1 MADFLQLHLLTTYG
15 PSNLSRDDTGRPKRE
30 LDPGG
35 WTGIVT

>member
-1 MADFLQLHLLTTYG
+1 MRLAGGAGTG
-15 PSNLSRDDTGRPKRE
+15 AGRLSWVARDYAGRE

>member
-1 MADFLQLHLLTTYG
+1 MTKGIKNIGASVRARLL
-15 PSNLSRDDTGRPKRE
+15 NLSNANGQRE